1 MLRIVKGML
10 SFLFVLF
17 LLSGCNTSKVDIF
30 QYKNSYVGDNNAVS
44 HILNSLP
51 SNNHLKGFELETKE
65 KPYGIIIHY
74 HLEIEEGY
82 EQTVLYNSTYLFSL
96 IQNVELIK
104 FDFEGMEYEM
114 TKGNLEKWYG
124 RDLNEFTNK
133 EELEDLIQDHLK
145 DQDKVKQLFN

>member
-1 MLRIVKGML
+1 MIKVKGML
-10 SFLFVLF
+10 SSLFVLF
-17 LLSGCNTSKVDIF
+17 LLIGYNTNNVDIF

-44 HILNSLP
+44 GILNVLP
-51 SNNHLKGFELETKE
+51 SKNQLEGFELETKE

-74 HLEIEEGY
+74 SLEIEESY

-96 IQNVELIK
+96 IQNAELIK

-114 TKGNLEKWYG
+114 TKEKLEKWYG

-133 EELEDLIQDHLK
+133 EELEDFIKDQLK
-145 DQDKVKQLFN
+145 DQNKVKQLFN

>member
-1 MLRIVKGML
+1 MRKVKGML
-10 SFLFVLF
+10 SSLFVLF
-17 LLSGCNTSKVDIF
+17 LLNGCNTNNVDIF
-30 QYKNSYVGDNNAVS
+30 QYKNSYVGDNSAVS
-44 HILNSLP
+44 DILNFLP
-51 SNNHLKGFELETKE
+51 SKNQLEGFELETKE

-96 IQNVELIK
+96 IQNAELIK

-114 TKGNLEKWYG
+114 TKEKLEKWYG
-124 RDLNEFTNK
+124 RDLNEFNNK
-133 EELEDLIQDHLK
+133 EELDDFIQDQLK